1 MTGPPPGPQHPD
13 AEDPRHERSI
23 AGESAPGPPTDDEQA
38 AGAPV
43 TGEPGDTD
51 GDADGGPDDGTAPVP
66 DSHPD
71 TGTDGE
77 PATGPAEETAAPP
90 TDATTDATVG
100 ADAST
105 DAAAEA
111 APAIPGRRRWGR
123 REPLAAA
130 LIGILTLL
138 LGFALAVQVRS
149 TANDQAL
156 AGAREED
163 LVRILDDL
171 TGREDRLRVQI
182 SEQRSALAQLSGA
195 DSQSAEALQE
205 ARQRAE
211 TLGILNGTVA
221 AQGPGLQ
228 MTIGDPSGRITAA
241 VLVKV
246 VQELRAAGA
255 ETMQV
260 GDVRVGGSTAV
271 TGTPGALQ
279 LDGRPLAAPY
289 VFRVIG
295 SPQDMATAM
304 NIPNGVARTVRLR
317 DGTIDVVQS
326 DHIVVDALRVLHPPQ
341 YAEPTDGG

>member
-1 MTGPPPGPQHPD
+1 MTGPAPGPEHPD
-13 AEDPRHERSI
+13 AEDPGSGRSRDGGP
-23 AGESAPGPPTDDEQA
+23 AAGPPDDEQA

-43 TGEPGDTD
+43 TGEPGEPGGDT
-51 GDADGGPDDGTAPVP
+51 GGGTAAVP
-66 DSHPD
+66 GSHPGTR
-71 TGTDGE
+71 TGGE
-77 PATGPAEETAAPP
+77 PATGPGEETAPP
-90 TDATTDATVG
+90 DTAATTDAAVE
-100 ADAST
+100 APP
-105 DAAAEA
+105 AA
-111 APAIPGRRRWGR
+111 PGRRRWGR

-138 LGFALAVQVRS
+138 LGFAFAVQVRS
-149 TANDQAL
+149 TADDQAL

-182 SEQRSALAQLSGA
+182 SDQRSALAQLSGA

-211 TLGILNGTVA
+211 ALGILNGTVA

-279 LDGRPLAAPY
+279 LDGRPVAAPY

-326 DHIVVDALRVLHPPQ
+326 DHIVVDALRALHPPQ

>member
-1 MTGPPPGPQHPD
+1 MTGPAPGPERPD
-13 AEDPRHERSI
+13 DVDPGHGRSI
-23 AGESAPGPPTDDEQA
+23 EGESAPGPPPDDEQA

-51 GDADGGPDDGTAPVP
+51 DGTDGGPDDGTAAIPG
-66 DSHPD
+66 SHPD
-71 TGTDGE
+71 TGTAGAE
-77 PATGPAEETAAPP
+77 PATGPAEETAAPD
-90 TDATTDATVG
+90 TDADAGATTDSAIEAPPATLR
-100 ADAST
+100 
-105 DAAAEA
+105 
-111 APAIPGRRRWGR
+111 RRRWGR

-138 LGFALAVQVRS
+138 LGFAFAVQVRS
-149 TANDQAL
+149 TADDQAL

-171 TGREDRLRVQI
+171 TGREDRLRVQVA
-182 SEQRSALAQLSGA
+182 EQRSALAQLSGA
-195 DSQSAEALQE
+195 DSQSAEALEE

-221 AQGPGLQ
+221 AQGPGVQ

-271 TGTPGALQ
+271 TGPPGALQ
-279 LDGRPLAAPY
+279 LDGRPVAAPY